1 MRNILHIGLL
11 ALLAG
16 CTYPSSRTDQGAE
29 PGYLFFPNAPADA
42 RVIVDGSDAGA
53 ASTFTGK
60 QVLSVPQG
68 THRVELVAGGRSLL
82 NKRYYVNAGAR
93 VAIQND

>member
-1 MRNILHIGLL
+1 MRKFLQIGLL

-16 CTYPSSRTDQGAE
+16 CAYPQSRTDQGTEA
-29 PGYLFFPNAPADA
+29 GYLYFPGAPADA
-42 RVIVDGSDAGA
+42 RVLVDGSDAGA
-53 ASTFTGK
+53 AGAFDGK

-68 THRVELVAGGRSLL
+68 THRVELVAAGRSLL

-93 VAIQND
+93 VAVQ